1 MAQLSNPYLIT
12 QNDFTPIN
20 DIISVTPSDS
30 TDLQYQNAN
39 QPCRA
44 LIFTGAGNIA
54 MIMAGGQTVTL
65 TISANWFGVQYLRVR
80 RILATG
86 TTITAGNIFAC
97 Y

>member
-1 MAQLSNPYLIT
+1 MATGTPLLNT

-30 TDLQYQNAN
+30 TDLQYNGQG

-44 LIFTGAGNIA
+44 VIFTGAGNITFVTPQ
-54 MIMAGGQTVTL
+54 GTTVTL
-65 TISANWFGVQYLRVR
+65 AISASWFGVQYIRIK

-86 TTITAGNIFAC
+86 TTIAAGNIFAC